1 MRLMNRRRVASPRTL
16 IAPRK
21 IKRIGNEV
29 ENRQRYGARCQFIVG
44 VGRLLLGVTTLLP
57 RRARSY
63 LDFFGLIEFNRVGPP
78 FLLNSFAFGAYRAFL
93 LSKKIGPFF
102 YKKSYRFTH
111 FDQWPKVF
119 ADVNRVLVHPLS
131 LIDVL
136 NRFPFRSRRCC
147 GIWTFSGAVFV
158 NWAAMPVSANPASS
172 APLRWD
178 QKIRTRH
185 CLFPFT
191 LQLDSSN
198 ALQWHFYSFHF
209 NRKRNTKWK
218 IKVNQ
223 VPPVSQSFPTR
234 WPPPFHNKSV
244 TSRQAVHG
252 NFPFFFFVHAIS
264 KWRRWNERPNI
275 PAIPL
280 AGPVTNCYQTISDF
294 TVFDLTRDET
304 YDHSHVRLIP
314 TEFLSKRVGKKKKT
328 LLNVN
333 R

>member
-1 MRLMNRRRVASPRTL
+1 MPDRISISSVWLSLIGLGRLFFWILSLSALIVHSFCLKKSAHFSTKNHIASP
-16 IAPRK
+16 IFSS
-21 IKRIGNEV
+21 I
-29 ENRQRYGARCQFIVG
+29 
-44 VGRLLLGVTTLLP
+44 
-57 RRARSY
+57 
-63 LDFFGLIEFNRVGPP
+63 
-78 FLLNSFAFGAYRAFL
+78 
-93 LSKKIGPFF
+93 
-102 YKKSYRFTH
+102 
-111 FDQWPKVF
+111 QWPKVF

-234 WPPPFHNKSV
+234 WPPPFHNESV

-252 NFPFFFFVHAIS
+252 NFPFFFFCPCHFKMKAM
-264 KWRRWNERPNI
+264 KWEAEHSSDSTRRPCHELLSNHFRFYCVWFDSRWNIR
-275 PAIPL
+275 
-280 AGPVTNCYQTISDF
+280 S
-294 TVFDLTRDET
+294 
-304 YDHSHVRLIP
+304 
-314 TEFLSKRVGKKKKT
+314 
-328 LLNVN
+328 
-333 R
+333 